1 MKLKKKCR
9 NCPVQARRGGCLFG
23 CNKKERLS
31 RELQLLIEDAD
42 SHIDPLV
49 EQLRQCPEAFNVGK
63 VVEDMFRMVRSD
75 DGTSD
80 QRLLPPQGSIISPF
94 V

>member
-1 MKLKKKCR
+1 VRLKKKCR
-9 NCPVQARRGGCLFG
+9 NCSVQARRGGCLFG

-42 SHIDPLV
+42 SHIDPLL
-49 EQLRQCPEAFNVGK
+49 EQLRQCPEAFNAGK
-63 VVEDMFRMVRSD
+63 AVEDMFRMLRSD
-75 DGTSD
+75 DGIAD
-80 QRLLPPQGSIISPF
+80 QRLLPPPGSIISPF

>member
-1 MKLKKKCR
+1 MRLKKKCR
-9 NCPVQARRGGCLFG
+9 NCPVQVRRGGCLFG

-31 RELQLLIEDAD
+31 RELQLLIEDAE

-49 EQLRQCPEAFNVGK
+49 EQLRQCPEAFNAGK
-63 VVEDMFRMVRSD
+63 AVEGMFRMLRSD
-75 DGTSD
+75 DGTGD
-80 QRLLPPQGSIISPF
+80 QRLLPPPGSIISPF